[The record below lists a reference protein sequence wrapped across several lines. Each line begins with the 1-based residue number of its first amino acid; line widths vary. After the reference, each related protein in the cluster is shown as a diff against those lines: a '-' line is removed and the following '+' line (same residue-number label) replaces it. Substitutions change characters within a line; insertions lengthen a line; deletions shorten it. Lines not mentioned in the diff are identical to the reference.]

1 MPRAVELVARY
12 GYFAIFGLLML
23 GIVGPLIPDET
34 ILVMAGILA
43 RQGKLEYLAVLAAGY
58 AGSVCGIT
66 LSYVLGRN
74 GLAYLVERVPFMR
87 KHSAQY
93 LERVNRWFE
102 RYGRWTLFF
111 GYFVVGVRHFTA
123 VVAGSSKMDVRYF
136 ALYAYTGGLLWV
148 ICFVSLGYFL
158 GDQWERVAHRLN
170 GSVAIIAVLIAAGAA
185 GWVWWKKRRGAH

>member
-1 MPRAVELVARY
+1 MPHAAELVARY

-34 ILVMAGILA
+34 ILVFAGIFA

-58 AGSVCGIT
+58 AGSLCGIT
-66 LSYVLGRN
+66 MSYLIGRN

-87 KHSAQY
+87 NHSKKY
-93 LERVNRWFE
+93 LDRVNQWFE

-123 VVAGSSKMDVRYF
+123 LVAGTSKMRLGYF
-136 ALYAYTGGLLWV
+136 AMYAYTGGLIWV

-158 GDQWERVAHRLN
+158 GDQWERVGLTLHWGAA
-170 GSVAIIAVLIAAGAA
+170 VIAIAIAAGA
-185 GWVWWKKRRGAH
+185 GIWVWWKRRAQP